1 MPKSTIKPP
10 RPSFRRT
17 TVRRAVAEEL
27 STERKTFQRKSE
39 IKTRAME
46 LLQRKSE
53 QAAGLQQSAFPVRNR
68 PDPVEQFRESR
79 QDKFISSLS
88 PTLNVMIQAVQKAG
102 RGLVR
107 DFGELEQLQI
117 SKKGA
122 ADFASTADLNS
133 EKTLRE
139 YLLKVR
145 PRYGFLQEESGV
157 KAGDDTSH
165 RWIVDPLD
173 GTSNFLHAVPHF
185 AISLALQEDNDIV
198 AGVIFNPVTGDLFYA
213 ERGGG
218 AWAMTASGSRRIH
231 VSNRNTM
238 NEAVVVTGIPHLGH
252 SNPDRFVRQLM
263 PMMQKTAGVRRM
275 GAASLDLAYVAA
287 GRFECYFEEDIKPW
301 DVAAGQLIVKEAGGR
316 VCTYDGKEDSV
327 GIVNAGTIIA
337 SNDQLFTPFKK
348 MLTLPEESDAFKQFE
363 RTLSPAP
370 AKE

>member
-157 KAGDDTSH
+157 KAG
-165 RWIVDPLD
+165 
-173 GTSNFLHAVPHF
+173 
-185 AISLALQEDNDIV
+185 ED
-198 AGVIFNPVTGDLFYA
+198 
-213 ERGGG
+213 
-218 AWAMTASGSRRIH
+218 
-231 VSNRNTM
+231 
-238 NEAVVVTGIPHLGH
+238 
-252 SNPDRFVRQLM
+252 
-263 PMMQKTAGVRRM
+263 
-275 GAASLDLAYVAA
+275 
-287 GRFECYFEEDIKPW
+287 
-301 DVAAGQLIVKEAGGR
+301 
-316 VCTYDGKEDSV
+316 
-327 GIVNAGTIIA
+327 
-337 SNDQLFTPFKK
+337 
-348 MLTLPEESDAFKQFE
+348 
-363 RTLSPAP
+363 TLSLIHI
-370 AKE
+370 